1 MAKQKRSWFF
11 EVTRTQL
18 IRGVRFVTGDKPS
31 QKTMEA
37 LLDSSTLKSEVGDR
51 AKVDDSGID
60 VSDLNGHV
68 VLSKDEDVKS
78 NASQVEDRS
87 KVVQPHQMTTAR
99 GVTESDLDLSL
110 DTINNTNQIS
120 DPIVFKDTAIKVEDE
135 GTTRNDYLIS
145 FKESFRNFLSSLVT
159 TINSMS
165 LKLVGVISQA
175 ETNRLNIVD
184 LKALDGDVDAF
195 INGLNPKG
203 TIIASVL
210 GVGMD
215 PEFWVRMDGS
225 TPLSKYVN
233 DNVNDGSTDAWTLF
247 EGLGIIADDGD
258 LKFGFIDIGSS
269 VFDSSIN
276 AGNTVSSLND
286 WKTTFTQS
294 DIPKHTHGNNLA
306 TSIEGGHRHQYGTVV
321 GKNDNNLTDAFAAG
335 ADRAFDSD
343 LVPTRSWWTDEF
355 NTPDESTP
363 SGNPDKLV
371 AISGQPKG
379 GRRGFHKHNI
389 TGSIS
394 NYGSQSTTYPSL
406 NVPRVGVYYYIKIK

>member
-51 AKVDDSGID
+51 AKLDDSGID

-68 VLSKDEDVKS
+68 VLAKDEDVKS

-120 DPIVFKDTAIKVEDE
+120 DPIVFNDTAISVEDA

-145 FKESFRNFLSSLVT
+145 FKESFRTFLSSLVT

-165 LKLVGVISQA
+165 LKLVGVIGQA

-258 LKFGFIDIGSS
+258 LKFGFRDIGSS
-269 VFDSSIN
+269 VFDSSMN

-294 DIPKHTHGNNLA
+294 DIPKHDHGNNF
-306 TSIEGGHRHQYGTVV
+306 VV
-321 GKNDNNLTDAFAAG
+321 KEAGSHTHKFTKTGDNKMPLDNQGIYPLLRQNGDISLSGYSESDQSAG
-335 ADRAFDSD
+335 LKEA
-343 LVPTRSWWTDEF
+343 
-355 NTPDESTP
+355 
-363 SGNPDKLV
+363 GNH
-371 AISGQPKG
+371 A
-379 GRRGFHKHNI
+379 HEI
-389 TGSIS
+389 TGKVGFY
-394 NYGSQSTTYPSL
+394 NDKTTTYPSL